1 MLKKLNKNK
10 ILVVNSFVVNV
21 LNLVKIFEKKSI
33 IKNISFRV
41 NENSITGVLGKN
53 GAGKTTLLGML
64 MGLITPSS
72 GEIEIFGKNLSLKKN
87 EILED
92 INFQSPYVDLPK
104 KMTVEQNLFFYS
116 RLYGIKKFKD
126 IIYDLVERLKMTDLM
141 KKNYGSL
148 SAGQKTKVNLCKAMI
163 NNPKLLLLDEP
174 TASLDPETS
183 MFIREFLLDYQK
195 KKKST
200 ILITSH
206 NLEEIQSICSKIILL
221 KTGKIASNGNLNDLL
236 KTNNYSSLKDF
247 FLGQG

>member
-1 MLKKLNKNK
+1 MNN
-10 ILVVNSFVVNV
+10 FVVKV
-21 LNLVKIFEKKSI
+21 SNLVKTFDTKKI
-33 IKNISFRV
+33 IKNISFNV
-41 NENSITGVLGKN
+41 NENSVTGVLGKN

-64 MGLITPSS
+64 MGLISPSS
-72 GEIEIFGKNLSLKKN
+72 GNIEILGKNLFFKKN
-87 EILED
+87 EILKE
-92 INFQSPYVDLPK
+92 INFQSPYIDLPK

-116 RLYGIKKFKD
+116 RLYGIKKYKD
-126 IIYDLVERLKMTDLM
+126 KIYDLVKKLKMTDLM

-148 SAGQKTKVNLCKAMI
+148 SAGQKTKVNLCKALI

-183 MFIREFLLDYQK
+183 IFIREFLLDYQK
-195 KKKST
+195 KNKSS

-221 KTGKIASNGNLNDLL
+221 KLGKIASNGNLNELL
-236 KTNNYSSLKDF
+236 KINNYSSLKDF

>member
-1 MLKKLNKNK
+1 M
-10 ILVVNSFVVNV
+10 NSFVVKV
-21 LNLVKIFEKKSI
+21 SNLVKTFDTKKI
-33 IKNISFRV
+33 IKNISFNV
-41 NENSITGVLGKN
+41 NENSVTGVLGKN

-64 MGLITPSS
+64 MGLISPSS
-72 GEIEIFGKNLSLKKN
+72 GNIEILGKNLYFKKN
-87 EILED
+87 EILKE
-92 INFQSPYVDLPK
+92 INFQSPYIDLPK

-126 IIYDLVERLKMTDLM
+126 KIYDLVKKLKMTDLM

-148 SAGQKTKVNLCKAMI
+148 SAGQKTKVNLCKALI
-163 NNPKLLLLDEP
+163 NDPKLLLLDEP

-183 MFIREFLLDYQK
+183 IFIREFLLDYQK
-195 KKKST
+195 KNKSS

-221 KTGKIASNGNLNDLL
+221 KLGKIASNGNLNELL
-236 KTNNYSSLKDF
+236 KINNYSSLKDF

>member
-10 ILVVNSFVVNV
+10 ILVVNSFVVKV
-21 LNLVKIFEKKSI
+21 FNLVKIFEKKSI

-72 GEIEIFGKNLSLKKN
+72 GDIEILGKNLSLKKN

-195 KKKST
+195 KKNP
-200 ILITSH
+200 L
-206 NLEEIQSICSKIILL
+206 
-221 KTGKIASNGNLNDLL
+221 
-236 KTNNYSSLKDF
+236 Y
-247 FLGQG
+247 

>member
-1 MLKKLNKNK
+1 M
-10 ILVVNSFVVNV
+10 NSFVVKV

>member
-1 MLKKLNKNK
+1 M
-10 ILVVNSFVVNV
+10 NSFVVKV
-21 LNLVKIFEKKSI
+21 SNLVKTFDTKKI
-33 IKNISFRV
+33 IKNISFNV
-41 NENSITGVLGKN
+41 NENSVTGVLGKN

-64 MGLITPSS
+64 MGLISPSS
-72 GEIEIFGKNLSLKKN
+72 GNIEILGKNLFFKKN
-87 EILED
+87 EILKE
-92 INFQSPYVDLPK
+92 INFQSPYIDLPK

-126 IIYDLVERLKMTDLM
+126 KIYDLVKKLKMTDLM

-148 SAGQKTKVNLCKAMI
+148 SAGQKTKVNLCKALI

-183 MFIREFLLDYQK
+183 IFIREFLLDYQK
-195 KKKST
+195 KNKSS

-206 NLEEIQSICSKIILL
+206 NLEEVQSICSKIILL
-221 KTGKIASNGNLNDLL
+221 KLGKIASNGNLNELL
-236 KTNNYSSLKDF
+236 KINNYSSLKDF

>member
-1 MLKKLNKNK
+1 MPKTSIRTKNLSKTYDNKT
-10 ILVVNSFVVNV
+10 VVSNV
-21 LNLVKIFEKKSI
+21 SINLPYGGIF
-33 IKNISFRV
+33 
-41 NENSITGVLGKN
+41 GVLGKN

-64 MGLITPSS
+64 MGLISPSS
-72 GEIEIFGKNLSLKKN
+72 GNIEILGKNLFFKKN
-87 EILED
+87 EILKE
-92 INFQSPYVDLPK
+92 INFQSPYIDLPK

-126 IIYDLVERLKMTDLM
+126 KIYDLVKKLKMTDLM

-148 SAGQKTKVNLCKAMI
+148 SAGQKTKVNLCKALI
-163 NNPKLLLLDEP
+163 NDPKLLLLDEP

-183 MFIREFLLDYQK
+183 IFIREFLLDYQK
-195 KKKST
+195 KNKSS

-221 KTGKIASNGNLNDLL
+221 KLGKIASNGNLNELL
-236 KTNNYSSLKDF
+236 KINNYSSLKDF

>member
-1 MLKKLNKNK
+1 M
-10 ILVVNSFVVNV
+10 NSFVVKV
-21 LNLVKIFEKKSI
+21 SNLVKTFDTKKI
-33 IKNISFRV
+33 IKNISFNV
-41 NENSITGVLGKN
+41 NENSVTGVLGKN

-64 MGLITPSS
+64 MGLISPSS
-72 GEIEIFGKNLSLKKN
+72 GNIKKN
-87 EILED
+87 EILKD
-92 INFQSPYVDLPK
+92 INLQSPYIDLPK

-126 IIYDLVERLKMTDLM
+126 IIYDLVKKLKMSDLM

-148 SAGQKTKVNLCKAMI
+148 SAGQKTKVNLCKALI

-183 MFIREFLLDYQK
+183 IFIREFLLDYQK
-195 KKKST
+195 KNKSS

-221 KTGKIASNGNLNDLL
+221 KLGKIASNGNLNELL
-236 KTNNYSSLKDF
+236 KINNYSSLKDF

>member
-1 MLKKLNKNK
+1 M
-10 ILVVNSFVVNV
+10 NSFVVKV
-21 LNLVKIFEKKSI
+21 SNLVKTFDTKKI
-33 IKNISFRV
+33 IKNISFNV
-41 NENSITGVLGKN
+41 NENSVTGVLGKN

-64 MGLITPSS
+64 MGLISPSS
-72 GEIEIFGKNLSLKKN
+72 GNIEILGKNLLFKKN
-87 EILED
+87 EILKE
-92 INFQSPYVDLPK
+92 INFQSPYIDLPK

-126 IIYDLVERLKMTDLM
+126 KIYDLVKKLKMTDLM

-148 SAGQKTKVNLCKAMI
+148 SAGQKTKVNLCKALI
-163 NNPKLLLLDEP
+163 NDPKLLLLDEP

-183 MFIREFLLDYQK
+183 IFIREFLLDYQK
-195 KKKST
+195 KNKSS

-221 KTGKIASNGNLNDLL
+221 KLGKIASNGNLNELL
-236 KTNNYSSLKDF
+236 KINNYSSLKDF

>member
-1 MLKKLNKNK
+1 M
-10 ILVVNSFVVNV
+10 NSFVVKV
-21 LNLVKIFEKKSI
+21 SNLVKTFDTKKI
-33 IKNISFRV
+33 IKNISFNV
-41 NENSITGVLGKN
+41 NENSVTGVLGKN

-64 MGLITPSS
+64 MGLISPSS
-72 GEIEIFGKNLSLKKN
+72 GNIEILGKNLFFKKN
-87 EILED
+87 EILKE
-92 INFQSPYVDLPK
+92 INFQSPYIDLPK

-126 IIYDLVERLKMTDLM
+126 KIYDLVKKLKMTDLM

-148 SAGQKTKVNLCKAMI
+148 SAGQKTKVNLCKALI

-183 MFIREFLLDYQK
+183 IFIREFLLDYQK
-195 KKKST
+195 KNKSY

-221 KTGKIASNGNLNDLL
+221 KLGKIASNGNLNELL
-236 KTNNYSSLKDF
+236 KINNYSSLKDF

>member
-10 ILVVNSFVVNV
+10 ILVVNSFVVKV

-148 SAGQKTKVNLCKAMI
+148 SADK
-163 NNPKLLLLDEP
+163 KL
-174 TASLDPETS
+174 
-183 MFIREFLLDYQK
+183 K
-195 KKKST
+195 
-200 ILITSH
+200 
-206 NLEEIQSICSKIILL
+206 
-221 KTGKIASNGNLNDLL
+221 
-236 KTNNYSSLKDF
+236 
-247 FLGQG
+247 

>member
-1 MLKKLNKNK
+1 M
-10 ILVVNSFVVNV
+10 NSFVVKV
-21 LNLVKIFEKKSI
+21 SNLVKTFDTKKI
-33 IKNISFRV
+33 IKNISFNV
-41 NENSITGVLGKN
+41 NENSVTGVLGKN

-64 MGLITPSS
+64 MGLISPSS
-72 GEIEIFGKNLSLKKN
+72 GNIEILGKNLFFKKN
-87 EILED
+87 EILKE
-92 INFQSPYVDLPK
+92 INFQSPYIDLPK

-126 IIYDLVERLKMTDLM
+126 IIYDLVKKLKMTDLM

-148 SAGQKTKVNLCKAMI
+148 SAGQKTKVNLCKALI

-183 MFIREFLLDYQK
+183 IFIREFLLDYQK
-195 KKKST
+195 KNKSS

-221 KTGKIASNGNLNDLL
+221 KLGKIASNGNLNELL
-236 KTNNYSSLKDF
+236 KINNYSSLKDF